1 MSKKNLPAVISADE
15 NEALF
20 FAVLNA
26 KAEAN
31 RRGAELAQMQRA
43 LVHSEMRRAEE
54 KRAAQREMDGL
65 VGFVSVI
72 ALLIVTAVCVL
83 AAPIWTACLP
93 LAGMLA
99 VMRKVGWLC
108 I

>member
-1 MSKKNLPAVISADE
+1 MSKKNLPALVQTEE

-31 RRGAELAQMQRA
+31 RTAAELVQMQLA

-72 ALLIVTAVCVL
+72 ALLIVTGVCVL
-83 AAPIWTACLP
+83 AAPVWTACLP

-99 VMRKVGWLC
+99 VMRGVGWL
-108 I
+108 

>member
-1 MSKKNLPAVISADE
+1 MSKKNLPAVVQTEE

-20 FAVLNA
+20 LAALNA

-31 RRGAELAQMQRA
+31 RRGAELAQMKRA
-43 LVHSEMRRAEE
+43 LVHSEMTRAEE
-54 KRAAQREMDGL
+54 KRAAQDEMDGL
-65 VGFVSVI
+65 VGFVGMI
-72 ALLIVTAVCVL
+72 ALFVITAVCVL

-99 VMRKVGWLC
+99 VMRRVGWL
-108 I
+108 